1 MKQERVILSFIAVF
15 IGLIVA
21 GIAFYFYQSTKTVS
35 TSKSERLEN
44 PTPTPTQNPSLFL
57 QVFEPKD
64 EQIVDRK
71 TVTISGKTKPEATVV
86 ILTTSGEEII
96 EPSREGDFNTT
107 IQIGNGVNFIKIQ
120 AIAPNGQSQTVQR
133 IVSYTTEDF

>member
-1 MKQERVILSFIAVF
+1 MCFIILPHSNFLDKISLFSYHCSSEHMKQERVILSFIAVF

-96 EPSREGDFNTT
+96 EPSR
-107 IQIGNGVNFIKIQ
+107 
-120 AIAPNGQSQTVQR
+120 
-133 IVSYTTEDF
+133 